1 MPNRSLEFSEA
12 CSSRGSSTSSSSS
25 APPSDAL
32 RKRRKRKQ
40 LAASSESPNV
50 NDPDV
55 DVWTLEATRITTSI
69 KQLSTFLSSI
79 RRAYLDLS
87 HQHQS
92 GSSLYK
98 GKQNAENRDLDLS
111 KGILEAWKDVRW
123 LSDRER
129 DEVDYQAKTMI
140 RTCMARVKEL
150 ETAEKSMF
158 TSIYILENMLII
170 LYALQTAM
178 LGQCRRYPEFLRAV
192 SQSTLACLQT
202 YYLHPHSSQK
212 SNSICTVSK

>member
-1 MPNRSLEFSEA
+1 MPNRSLEFAEA
-12 CSSRGSSTSSSSS
+12 CSSRGASSS

-55 DVWTLEATRITTSI
+55 DVWTFEATRITTSI

-87 HQHQS
+87 HHQQS
-92 GSSLYK
+92 GSSSLYK

-150 ETAEKSMF
+150 ETAEKSEPI
-158 TSIYILENMLII
+158 TSGRVYQANH
-170 LYALQTAM
+170 AW
-178 LGQCRRYPEFLRAV
+178 RP
-192 SQSTLACLQT
+192 
-202 YYLHPHSSQK
+202 
-212 SNSICTVSK
+212 